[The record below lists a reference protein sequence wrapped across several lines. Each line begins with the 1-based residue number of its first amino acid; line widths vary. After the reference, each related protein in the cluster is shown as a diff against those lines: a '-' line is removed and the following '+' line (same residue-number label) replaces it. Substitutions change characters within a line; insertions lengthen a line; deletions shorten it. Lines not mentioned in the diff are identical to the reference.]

1 MRVSDVVAMGFSVYG
16 ESGTDSIMCRL
27 HEISGAKRLLI
38 VLDHLFNKPIGIIQ
52 TADTGARNKSIGML
66 YSGVLENL

>member
-27 HEISGAKRLLI
+27 HEISGAERLLI
-38 VLDHLFNKPIGIIQ
+38 VLDHLLNKPIGI
-52 TADTGARNKSIGML
+52 TKASDTGARNKSIGVF
-66 YSGVLENL
+66 YPGVLEYL